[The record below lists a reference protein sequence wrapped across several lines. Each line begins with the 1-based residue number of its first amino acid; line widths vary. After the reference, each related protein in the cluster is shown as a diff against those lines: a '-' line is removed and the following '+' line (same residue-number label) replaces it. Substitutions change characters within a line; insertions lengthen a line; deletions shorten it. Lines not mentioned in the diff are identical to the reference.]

1 MNNNEKIEFLYE
13 KMYEVRKSKGI
24 SQEELSE
31 KIGVSR
37 QAISKW
43 ESGERMPDIKN
54 LITLC
59 NVLDLKLSDLVTGVD
74 ELISQSSNQKSDKK
88 SQNSVKRI
96 LLTILILIVMI
107 YIMTVLFKL
116 VIINI
121 FAFRAGKYKDVEEY
135 SYQEV
140 IWFTY
145 DNYITEEGR
154 AKGEKEL
161 NHFVR
166 YKDNIQQVTEDY
178 YNDSSSILSDIWIY
192 WDGEN
197 KETYGI
203 EYERDFSTNIYKD
216 KYGYTLGFGAMEMS
230 PYEMYLECKNE
241 LFSIENILNPLKIIK
256 IDFQNNI
263 IEFSIK
269 ANKNTT
275 EQKFYYDFTTGLLTK
290 IEEYSYGQL
299 TGYKFYSNYMFY
311 ISQESLDLD
320 EETKEK
326 AKQGV
331 EECYRINDNGDR
343 EEIYTTKN
351 NEEVE

>member
-74 ELISQSSNQKSDKK
+74 ELITQSSSEKSEKK

-96 LLTILILIVMI
+96 LLTILILIIMI
-107 YIMTVLFKL
+107 YIMIVLFKL

-121 FAFRAGKYKDVEEY
+121 FAFRAGKYKDIEEY
-135 SYQEV
+135 SYQES

-145 DNYITEEGR
+145 DNYVTEEGR
-154 AKGEKEL
+154 TKGEKD
-161 NHFVR
+161 VSQVVV
-166 YKDNIQQVTEDY
+166 YKDNIQYVSSQEYDDFLLIFLEYWY
-178 YNDSSSILSDIWIY
+178 YC
-192 WDGEN
+192 DGAN
-197 KETYGI
+197 KETYYI
-203 EYERDFSTNIYKD
+203 DSTTDLNSDIHKVQYN
-216 KYGYTLGFGAMEMS
+216 YMLGFAYPENS
-230 PYEMYLECKNE
+230 PYGMFLACKNE

-256 IDFQNNI
+256 MDFQNNI
-263 IEFSIK
+263 IEFNIK
-269 ANKNTT
+269 GKNNQT
-275 EQKFYYDFTTGLLTK
+275 ERRLYYDFSTGLLMK
-290 IEEYSYGQL
+290 MEDYSYGKL
-299 TGYKFYSNYMFY
+299 KSYTFFSEYNFSS
-311 ISQESLDLD
+311 SQDSLDLD

-351 NEEVE
+351 DEEVE